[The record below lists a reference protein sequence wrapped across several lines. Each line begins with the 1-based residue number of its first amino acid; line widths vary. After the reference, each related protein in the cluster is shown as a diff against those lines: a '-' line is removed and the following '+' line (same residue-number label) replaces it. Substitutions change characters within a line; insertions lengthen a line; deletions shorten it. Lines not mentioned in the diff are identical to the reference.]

1 MYLCARGINF
11 VSFDDFSMG
20 FWNNS
25 TKQIKYQRMKL
36 TYVLNDT
43 FFIPELH
50 GLLILNVKKYFN
62 ILIPINTLYIVQVYA
77 NFRDKF

>member
-1 MYLCARGINF
+1 
-11 VSFDDFSMG
+11 
-20 FWNNS
+20 
-25 TKQIKYQRMKL
+25 MKL

-62 ILIPINTLYIVQVYA
+62 IFIPINTLYIVQVYA
-77 NFRDKF
+77 N

>member
-1 MYLCARGINF
+1 
-11 VSFDDFSMG
+11 
-20 FWNNS
+20 
-25 TKQIKYQRMKL
+25 MKL

-62 ILIPINTLYIVQVYA
+62 ILKPINTLYIVQVYA
-77 NFRDKF
+77 NWGSVGNVFETTKLTNRLGLWCLMPL